1 MYLRVVRERQVIRIV
16 TTTALLVVR
25 KKPYIPITLFIYRN
39 FVSDGLNEFL
49 RLNYLQSSKL
59 VYTYKESRYPR
70 IFLIIF
76 SREKKKKK
84 RFDQNLNSIELNGNR
99 NFSKEIE

>member
-49 RLNYLQSSKL
+49 RLNYLKSKL
-59 VYTYKESRYPR
+59 VYTYKESRYPQ
-70 IFLIIF
+70 IFLIII
-76 SREKKKKK
+76 SREKKKEEIRS
-84 RFDQNLNSIELNGNR
+84 RFKFNR
-99 NFSKEIE
+99 VKWQ